1 MASADRALP
10 GGIAPWR
17 LVVAIGAVVL
27 VDIVTKAI
35 AVERLAPAH
44 VPHEVLGDFLRLTL
58 SYNRGAAFGLN
69 LGEWSRPGF
78 IVLTFI
84 AFAVL
89 SSLYKS
95 SAADARLR
103 VIAIASVTA
112 GATGNVLDRMRSAR
126 GVVDFI
132 DIGIGAWRWPTFNV
146 ADMAVSFGAIAL
158 AVALWREDR
167 AAEAAEGAAARADT
181 ENPAPRA

>member
-1 MASADRALP
+1 MGSGDRAVP

-17 LVVAIGAVVL
+17 LVVAIGAIVL
-27 VDIVTKAI
+27 VDAITKAI

-44 VPHEVLGDFLRLTL
+44 VPHPVFGEFVRLTL

-78 IVLTFI
+78 IALSFV

-112 GATGNVLDRMRSAR
+112 GAAGNLIDRMRSAR
-126 GVVDFI
+126 GVVDFV
-132 DIGIGAWRWPTFNV
+132 DVGVGSWRWPTFNV
-146 ADMAVSFGAIAL
+146 ADVAVSFGAIAL

-167 AAEAAEGAAARADT
+167 AAETAEKSADGNDT
-181 ENPAPRA
+181 APRA

>member
-1 MASADRALP
+1 MGSGDRAVP

-17 LVVAIGAVVL
+17 LVVAIGAIVL
-27 VDIVTKAI
+27 VDAITKAI
-35 AVERLAPAH
+35 AVAQLAPAH
-44 VPHEVLGDFLRLTL
+44 VPHPVLGEFVRLTL

-69 LGEWSRPGF
+69 LGDWSRPGF
-78 IVLTFI
+78 IALSFV

-89 SSLYKS
+89 SSLYKA

-112 GATGNVLDRMRSAR
+112 GAAGNLIDRMRSAR
-126 GVVDFI
+126 GVVDFL
-132 DIGIGAWRWPTFNV
+132 DVGVGAWRWPTFNV
-146 ADMAVSFGAIAL
+146 ADVAVSFGAIAL

-167 AAEAAEGAAARADT
+167 AAEAAEAARADS
-181 ENPAPRA
+181 NQAAPRA

>member
-1 MASADRALP
+1 MASGNSPRP

-17 LVVAIGAVVL
+17 LAVAIGAIVL
-27 VDIVTKAI
+27 VDAVTKAI
-35 AVERLAPAH
+35 AVERLVPAH
-44 VPHEVLGDFLRLTL
+44 LPHDIIGDVVRLTL

-78 IVLTFI
+78 IALTFV

-103 VIAIASVTA
+103 VIAIASITA
-112 GATGNVLDRMRSAR
+112 GAAGNLIDRMRSER
-126 GVVDFI
+126 GVVDFL
-132 DIGIGAWRWPTFNV
+132 DIGIGSWRWPTFNV
-146 ADMAVSFGAIAL
+146 ADVAVSFGAIAL
-158 AVALWREDR
+158 AIVLWREDR
-167 AAEAAEGAAARADT
+167 AAEAAEAANKTDA
-181 ENPAPRA
+181 APRA